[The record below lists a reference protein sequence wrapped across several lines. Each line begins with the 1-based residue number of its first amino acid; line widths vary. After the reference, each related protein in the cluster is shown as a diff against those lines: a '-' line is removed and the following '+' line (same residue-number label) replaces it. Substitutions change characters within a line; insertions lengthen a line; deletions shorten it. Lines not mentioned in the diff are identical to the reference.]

1 MFLSAYS
8 PLLLYVMNETVR
20 GGGGGV
26 IMLGPDIAKDNP
38 CLLRQLLKILSEEQ
52 GVSKFICHF
61 TMCVC
66 V

>member
-1 MFLSAYS
+1 MKHS
-8 PLLLYVMNETVR
+8 EEE
-20 GGGGGV
+20 GGGF

-66 V
+66 VYK